1 MSWMVWTTPTMI
13 FFIGIGVSLLL
24 LTLAELKWPTVLAKG
39 FLPLVTTRGD
49 RFFISLLSAAFIH
62 LFWLALI
69 PGDVLLGSAIALVWA
84 SLVMTK
90 G

>member
-1 MSWMVWTTPTMI
+1 MSWMAWTMPTAI
-13 FFIGIGVSLLL
+13 FFAAIGFSLVL
-24 LTLAELKWPTVLAKG
+24 LTLAELKWPTALAKG

-49 RFFISLLSAAFIH
+49 RFFISLLSAALIH

-69 PGDVLLGSAIALVWA
+69 PLDILLGSSVALAWA
-84 SLVMTK
+84 VVVMTK

>member
-1 MSWMVWTTPTMI
+1 MI
-13 FFIGIGVSLLL
+13 FFIGIGLSLLL

-39 FLPLVTTRGD
+39 FLPLATTRGY

>member
-1 MSWMVWTTPTMI
+1 MV
-13 FFIGIGVSLLL
+13 FFVGIGGSLLL

-39 FLPLVTTRGD
+39 FLPLATTRGD
-49 RFFISLLSAAFIH
+49 RFFISLLGSAFIH

-69 PGDVLLGSAIALVWA
+69 PGDVLLGSSIALVWA
-84 SLVMTK
+84 GLVMTK

>member
-1 MSWMVWTTPTMI
+1 MI
-13 FFIGIGVSLLL
+13 FFVGIGGSLLL

-39 FLPLVTTRGD
+39 FLPLATTRGD
-49 RFFISLLSAAFIH
+49 RFFISLLGSAFIH

-69 PGDVLLGSAIALVWA
+69 PGYVLLGSSIALVWA
-84 SLVMTK
+84 GFVMTK